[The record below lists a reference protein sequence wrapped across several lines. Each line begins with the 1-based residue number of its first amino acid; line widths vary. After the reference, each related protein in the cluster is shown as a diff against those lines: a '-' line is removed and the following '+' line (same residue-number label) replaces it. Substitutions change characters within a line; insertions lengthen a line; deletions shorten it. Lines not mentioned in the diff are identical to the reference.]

1 MIVSKRKKETGRRI
15 LYFLSRYGREQLT
28 CIRWRNVLM
37 RVDPFSVPL
46 LPPVG
51 LEGVLYGALAGT
63 IEFGDLLEEQKT
75 LEARKQAAG

>member
-15 LYFLSRYGREQLT
+15 LYFLSRCGREQLM
-28 CIRWRNVLM
+28 CIRWRNILM
-37 RVDPFSVPL
+37 HVDQFSVIL
-46 LPPVG
+46 LPPVL

-63 IEFGDLLEEQKT
+63 IEFGNLLEEQKT

>member
-1 MIVSKRKKETGRRI
+1 
-15 LYFLSRYGREQLT
+15 
-28 CIRWRNVLM
+28 M

>member
-1 MIVSKRKKETGRRI
+1 MH
-15 LYFLSRYGREQLT
+15 
-28 CIRWRNVLM
+28 
-37 RVDPFSVPL
+37 VDQFSVIL
-46 LPPVG
+46 LPPVL